1 MAFYQEIATVFN
13 SAGGSIAYH
22 TILGFSIL
30 GALYSAYSIWR
41 RRKFPQG
48 YRLIIGLSFLL
59 GIRVILILG
68 NGLLRP
74 NSTQPLLVLY
84 VLDQAAIILGMIFI
98 FWLWAFPE
106 PHRSADTIVAL
117 SSLIIL
123 SLILIHVFMTSSQ
136 APSSIPGFTWI
147 ELIWFLL
154 GVGLLLTGSGLLFR
168 RQPNGWVYG
177 IGMAALM
184 LIGYI
189 LHFLFPVEQS
199 VYSGSIR
206 ITQMAAYPLL
216 MSLPF
221 RFALSKPASMTEN
234 GGGQDKQERRRSS
247 VDLPLLATILDFSTQ
262 RDAREIRRDIVKLTS
277 HAMIADICLLVEAPD
292 PQGNVNVQ
300 GGYDLIRQEHIPE
313 FSVQSNKIPLLST
326 FIRREQTLH
335 LPASSTSRDLI
346 NLSQFLQISRSGHL
360 LATPLKLPGSETPK
374 ALVLLSPFSNRQ
386 WIKRD
391 QAYLTE
397 LVNLLHAALVKDER
411 ATQAPLEQ
419 AKQSLQKLK
428 AKYEQE
434 KEKSLVLQKKIDQ
447 LERAITG
454 QKRQGDQ
461 ETPDPY
467 LKKIWAEEKSLK
479 ERTEQITS
487 LSIPENRGQLK
498 AQLKVALKEI
508 ASLREDLSQA
518 EKRLKALHQE
528 PTATEIALSRNQQE
542 ALALFA
548 QEVQEPLNSLVEYS
562 DVLLDQS
569 LHVLNSMQRKMLQR
583 MKTYK
588 EQIDH
593 IVRDILPQTKLT
605 PETTRTGTHPASF
618 KKAVQRSLSAT
629 KEQIQGKEI
638 ALQFDI
644 PQTLRPLDLPQDVLD
659 DIIVILLAN
668 ALQESPPRG
677 EIAIKLR
684 TYKEESEQ
692 SFAHIQITDQGEG
705 FSASEL
711 PYIID
716 HDTDQEDTDQDPSQG
731 IRLNLSSVKD
741 MVEKYDGRIWVD
753 NHPKQ
758 GKILSVLIPF
768 LPRKGV
774 KHPNPT

>member
-1 MAFYQEIATVFN
+1 MAFYQEIATIFN
-13 SAGGSIAYH
+13 SPGGSIAYH

-68 NGLLRP
+68 SGFLGL

-84 VLDQAAIILGMIFI
+84 VLDQAATILGMIFI

-123 SLILIHVFMTSSQ
+123 ALILIHVFITSSQ
-136 APSSIPGFTWI
+136 TPSAISGFTWM

-154 GVGLLLTGSGLLFR
+154 GVGLLLTGSSLLLR
-168 RQPNGWVYG
+168 RHPNGWVNG
-177 IGMAALM
+177 IGMSAIM
-184 LIGYI
+184 LIGYL
-189 LHFLFPVEQS
+189 LHLFLPVEQTL
-199 VYSGSIR
+199 YSGSIR
-206 ITQMAAYPLL
+206 MTQMAAYPLL
-216 MSLPF
+216 MTLPF
-221 RFALSKPASMTEN
+221 RFALSKPGLMTEIE
-234 GGGQDKQERRRSS
+234 GGQEEQKRRRSS
-247 VDLPLLATILDFSTQ
+247 VDLPVLATILDFSTQ
-262 RDAREIRRDIVKLTS
+262 RDPQEIRRDIVKLTS

-300 GGYDLIRQEHIPE
+300 GGFDLIRQEHIPT
-313 FSVQSNKIPLLST
+313 FTVQSNKIPLLST

-346 NLSQFLQISRSGHL
+346 NLSQLLQISRSGHL
-360 LATPLKLPGSETPK
+360 LATPLKLPDAETPK

-397 LVNLLHAALVKDER
+397 LVNLLHANLSKDK
-411 ATQAPLEQ
+411 QAPQARLKQ

-428 AKYEQE
+428 ARYEQE
-434 KEKSLVLQKKIDQ
+434 KQKSMVLQKRIDQ
-447 LERAITG
+447 LEQAITG
-454 QKRQGDQ
+454 QKRKVDQ
-461 ETPDPY
+461 EAPDPY
-467 LKKIWAEEKSLK
+467 LEKIWDEQKSLE
-479 ERTEQITS
+479 ERTQQITS
-487 LSIPENRGQLK
+487 LSIPENSDQLK

-518 EKRLKALHQE
+518 EKRLKALHQK
-528 PTATEIALSRNQQE
+528 PTSKEITLSPNQQQALS
-542 ALALFA
+542 LFA
-548 QEVQEPLNSLVEYS
+548 QELQEPLNSLVEYS
-562 DVLLDQS
+562 DLLLDQS
-569 LHVLNSMQRKMLQR
+569 FHVLNSMQRKMLQR

-593 IVRDILPQTKLT
+593 IVREILPKTKLT
-605 PETTRTGTHPASF
+605 PETAQTGTYPASF

-638 ALQFDI
+638 SLQFDV
-644 PQTLRPLDLPQDVLD
+644 PPTLRPLDLPQDVLD

-668 ALQESPPRG
+668 AFQESPPRG
-677 EIAIKLR
+677 EVAIKLR

-716 HDTDQEDTDQDPSQG
+716 HDPNQEDGDQDQPQG

-768 LPRKGV
+768 VPRKGDIY
-774 KHPNPT
+774 PNST